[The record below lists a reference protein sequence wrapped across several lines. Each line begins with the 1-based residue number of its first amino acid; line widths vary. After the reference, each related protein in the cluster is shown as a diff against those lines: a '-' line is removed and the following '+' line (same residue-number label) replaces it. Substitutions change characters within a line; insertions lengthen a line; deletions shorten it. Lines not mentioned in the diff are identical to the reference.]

1 MEIEAASS
9 SYSSKSDSLGTNSA
23 GAGCGDSSSNS
34 TCLNNSVAS
43 GGGGGGD
50 RGTYLIWE
58 NLTVIIPNFGN
69 GPTKRLLQ
77 GLSGFAEP
85 GRIMAIMGPSGSG
98 KSTLLDSL
106 AGRLSR
112 NVIMTGNVLLNGK
125 KRKGDS
131 GVAYV
136 TQEDVLLG
144 TLTVRETVTYS
155 AHLRFPT
162 SMTKEEF
169 SDVVE
174 GTIMEMGLQECSD
187 RLIGNWH
194 LRGISGGEK
203 KRLSIA
209 LEILTRPRLLFLD
222 EPTSGL
228 DSASAFFVIQ
238 TLRNI
243 ARDGRT
249 IISSIHQPSSEVF
262 ALFDDLY
269 LLSSGETVY
278 LGEAKK
284 ATEFFAEAGFPCPSR
299 RNPSDHFL
307 RCVNSD
313 FDAVTATLKG
323 SQRLRD
329 VPTTADPFMNMA
341 TAQIKARLVEKYK
354 RSNYARTAKEKIK
367 EISTL
372 EGLDLDV
379 RSGSKASWWKQ
390 LTTLTKRSFLNMSRD
405 VGYYWARIVIYILV
419 SICVGTIYHD
429 VGFGY
434 TAILARV
441 ACGGFI
447 TGFMTFMSIGGFP
460 SFVEE
465 MKVFYREKLN
475 GYYGVTVFIL
485 SNYLSSLPFLISI
498 SILSGTICFFL
509 VKFRSGFEHYAFFCL
524 NIFACISVIESL
536 MMVVASLVPN
546 FLMGLVTGAGI
557 IGIMMM
563 TSGFFRLLSDLPK
576 PFWRYP
582 VSYINYGAWG
592 LQGAYKNDFLGL
604 EFDALDPS
612 APKLTGEYIITQVFG
627 VTLHRSKWFDLSMIF
642 VILVGYRLLF
652 FVVLK
657 LKERAS
663 PIMKNIYSKRTLQR
677 LEKRPSFRK
686 ITSITSRRHQ
696 PLHSL
701 SSQEGLNSPLH

>member
-9 SYSSKSDSLGTNSA
+9 SYSAK
-23 GAGCGDSSSNS
+23 SSSISIS
-34 TCLNNSVAS
+34 TKGGDGGSSSMYQEKVAS
-43 GGGGGGD
+43 EGGAE
-50 RGTYLIWE
+50 RGVYLVWE
-58 NLTVIIPNFGN
+58 DLTVVLPNFGN
-69 GPTKRLLQ
+69 GPTRRLLQ
-77 GLSGFAEP
+77 GLRGFAEP

-112 NVIMTGNVLLNGK
+112 NVLMTGSVLFNGK
-125 KRKGDS
+125 KRRLDA

-144 TLTVRETVTYS
+144 TLTVRETITYS
-155 AHLRFPT
+155 ANLRLPNT
-162 SMTKEEF
+162 MRKEEI
-169 SDVVE
+169 DCVVE
-174 GTIMEMGLQECSD
+174 GTIMEMGLQDCAD
-187 RLIGNWH
+187 RMVGNWH

-209 LEILTRPRLLFLD
+209 IEILTRPHLLFLD

-262 ALFDDLY
+262 ALFDDLF
-269 LLSSGETVY
+269 LLSGGETVY
-278 LGEAKK
+278 FGDAKM
-284 ATEFFAEAGFPCPSR
+284 AIEFFAEAGFPCPRR

-307 RCVNSD
+307 RCINSD
-313 FDAVTATLKG
+313 FDAITATLKG
-323 SQRLRD
+323 SQKIQD
-329 VPTTADPFMNMA
+329 VPISADPLMSFA
-341 TAQIKARLVEKYK
+341 TEEIKSRLVEKYR
-354 RSNYARTAKEKIK
+354 RSNYAQKAKARVK
-367 EISTL
+367 EISAI
-372 EGLDLDV
+372 EGLEV
-379 RSGSKASWWKQ
+379 ETQSGSEASWRKQ
-390 LTTLTKRSFLNMSRD
+390 LSTLTRRSFVNMSRD
-405 VGYYWARIVIYILV
+405 VGYYWARIVIYIVV

-429 VGFGY
+429 VGYDY

-460 SFVEE
+460 SFIEE

-485 SNYLSSLPFLISI
+485 SNYISSFPFLVTIA
-498 SILSGTICFFL
+498 LLTGTICFYL
-509 VKFRSGFEHYAFFCL
+509 VKFRSGFNHYVFFCL
-524 NIFACISVIESL
+524 NIFGAISVIESL

-546 FLMGLVTGAGI
+546 FLTGLITGAGI

-563 TSGFFRLLSDLPK
+563 TSGFFRLLPDLPK

-582 VSYINYGAWG
+582 VSYINFGAWG
-592 LQGAYKNDFLGL
+592 IQGAYKNDFIGL
-604 EFDALDPS
+604 EFEPLVPGE
-612 APKLTGEYIITQVFG
+612 PKISGEFVVTRMFG
-627 VTLHRSKWFDLSMIF
+627 VPLDHSKWWDLSAIYL
-642 VILVGYRLLF
+642 ILVCYRILF

-657 LKERAS
+657 LKERAL
-663 PIMKNIYSKRTLQR
+663 PFVKDLYSKRTLR
-677 LEKRPSFRK
+677 IIEKRPSFRK
-686 ITSITSRRHQ
+686 APSFSSSRHQ

-701 SSQEGLNSPLH
+701 SSQEGLNSPLN

>member
-9 SYSSKSDSLGTNSA
+9 SYSTKTDSLSTNGA
-23 GAGCGDSSSNS
+23 AGGGAGSGNISYQNNEGLGRGDE
-34 TCLNNSVAS
+34 
-43 GGGGGGD
+43 
-50 RGTYLIWE
+50 RGTYLVWE
-58 NLTVIIPNFGN
+58 NLTVVLPKFGN

-85 GRIMAIMGPSGSG
+85 GKIMAIMGPSGSG

-112 NVIMTGNVLLNGK
+112 NVIMTGNVLFNGK
-125 KRKGDS
+125 KKRS
-131 GVAYV
+131 NAGVAYV

-144 TLTVRETVTYS
+144 TLTVRETITYS
-155 AHLRFPT
+155 ANLRFPT
-162 SMTKEEF
+162 SMTKEEIA
-169 SDVVE
+169 DVVE
-174 GTIMEMGLQECSD
+174 STIMEMGLQDCAD

-203 KRLSIA
+203 KRLSVA

-249 IISSIHQPSSEVF
+249 VISSIHQPSSEVF
-262 ALFDDLY
+262 ALFDDLF
-269 LLSSGETVY
+269 LLSGGETVY
-278 LGEAKK
+278 FGDAKM
-284 ATEFFAEAGFPCPSR
+284 AVEFFAEAGFPCPSR

-307 RCVNSD
+307 RCINSD
-313 FDAVTATLKG
+313 FDTVTATLKG
-323 SQRLRD
+323 SQRIRD
-329 VPTTADPFMNMA
+329 VPASADPLLNMA
-341 TAQIKARLVEKYK
+341 TAEIKARLAEKYR
-354 RSNYARTAKEKIK
+354 RSNYAGRAKARIK
-367 EISTL
+367 EISAI
-372 EGLDLDV
+372 EGLDIETE
-379 RSGSKASWWKQ
+379 SGSEASWLKQ
-390 LTTLTKRSFLNMSRD
+390 LSTLTKRSFVNMSRD
-405 VGYYWARIVIYILV
+405 VGYYWARIAIYIIV

-429 VGFGY
+429 VGYGY

-460 SFVEE
+460 SFIEE
-465 MKVFYREKLN
+465 MKIFYREKLN

-485 SNYLSSLPFLISI
+485 SNYFSSFPFLLAIAL
-498 SILSGTICFFL
+498 LSGTICFFL
-509 VKFRSGFEHYAFFCL
+509 VKFRSGFSHYAFFCL

-546 FLMGLVTGAGI
+546 FLTGLVTGAGI

-563 TSGFFRLLSDLPK
+563 TSGFFRLLPDLPK

-604 EFDALDPS
+604 EFDALEGG
-612 APKLTGEYIITQVFG
+612 PKLTGEFIVTNIFG
-627 VTLHRSKWFDLSMIF
+627 VPLDHSKWWDLSVIF
-642 VILVGYRLLF
+642 LILLCYRILF

-657 LKERAS
+657 FKERAS
-663 PIMKNIYSKRTLQR
+663 PIVKDIYSKRTLQK
-677 LEKRPSFRK
+677 LERRPSFRK
-686 ITSITSRRHQ
+686 LTSITSISKRHQ